1 MNKHILI
8 IATWGTA
15 SCFLTAQP
23 IPEDAIAEAKA
34 AYKEKAPSTVTGI
47 VFLDANANGKRD
59 GQEKGIAG
67 VAVTDGV
74 DIVKSGDDG
83 SYRITIR
90 PDATT
95 PWTPARTVSICW
107 PDGHWP
113 VGKHWHRLSDIPD
126 GKNADFALRPDK
138 QTLPFAFS
146 HITDDHGSGGT
157 YQAFSQDY
165 KLLGGM
171 SKFIVDTG
179 DMLYANYSVPAAAI
193 GPYKT
198 LAANIKKADFG
209 VSLFGVPGNHDNV
222 GTTMKP
228 EEYDPAHPLFCHGLF
243 TRHIGPVR
251 WSFDYGG
258 CHFVGLDWKQPA
270 TGMEKWE
277 NIAPQEA
284 VDWFA
289 KDLTRV
295 EENRRVFVFIH
306 FPTGVGEYHKL
317 IGRASWSFGG
327 HAHRYRQ
334 YNYGGPSTV
343 GLNLRGNGSSNLVVV
358 TKDDFVVVAR
368 CPGCKADR
376 NYHSKDC
383 AIAHRTKGDMS
394 ARMAPIRGEPIAIP
408 AQNLGTT
415 TIDSGGAGIEIEA
428 TIAIGS
434 AKQVGLKIGE
444 QEVVYEKGT
453 LYITG
458 IPVPFEPWPEQ
469 NNTLTLHIA
478 ASSNMLM
485 VHANNLIRILKPAK
499 VGDASKVT
507 LFAEGGDARLDA
519 STIRA
524 LNAEANKVLE
534 NMGFKD

>member
-1 MNKHILI
+1 MKRPPLILPMFV
-8 IATWGTA
+8 AAACCA
-15 SCFLTAQP
+15 SAEPLP
-23 IPEDAIAEAKA
+23 DDVVAEAKA
-34 AYKEKAPSTVTGI
+34 AYQEKAPAAVSGV
-47 VFLDANANGKRD
+47 VFLDVNANGKRD
-59 GQEKGIAG
+59 AGEKGIAG

-74 DIVKSGDDG
+74 DIVETGDDG
-83 SYRITIR
+83 AYNISIH
-90 PDATT
+90 PDATI
-95 PWTPARTVSICW
+95 PWTPARTISISW

-113 VGKHWHRLSDIPD
+113 VGKHWQRLSDIPD

-157 YQAFSQDY
+157 YQAFSRDL

-193 GPYKT
+193 GPYRA

-209 VSLFGVPGNHDNV
+209 VPLFGVPGNHDNV

-228 EEYDPAHPLFCHGLF
+228 EEYDREHPLFCHGLF

-270 TGMEKWE
+270 AGMEKWE

-289 KDLTRV
+289 KDLARV
-295 EENRRVFVFIH
+295 PKDRRVFVFIH
-306 FPTGVGEYHKL
+306 FPTGVDDYHKL

-358 TKDDFVVVAR
+358 TQDDFAVVAR

-383 AIAHRTKGDMS
+383 AIAHRTKGDMA
-394 ARMAPIRGEPIAIP
+394 ARLAPVRGEPVAVP
-408 AQNLGTT
+408 AQALGTT
-415 TIDSGGAGIEIEA
+415 TIDAGGAGIEIET
-428 TIAIGS
+428 TIAIGT
-434 AKQVGLKIGE
+434 ARRVGMKIGN

-453 LYITG
+453 LHVAG

-478 ASSNMLM
+478 ASNGMLM
-485 VHANNLIRILKPAK
+485 VHANSLIRILKPAQ
-499 VGDASKVT
+499 VGDAGKVT
-507 LFAEGGDARLDA
+507 FFGNGGTARLEA
-519 STIRA
+519 STVRP
-524 LNAEANKVLE
+524 LSTEADKVLE
-534 NMGFKD
+534 QMGFKQ